1 MSQIIHLEKYLANP
15 NLWLL
20 PSCHELSHSLTGV
33 RPQSV
38 KDQPG
43 ESSVVS
49 PGCFEPACGPVLQ
62 LRKGMYLHFSF
73 LYVSPP
79 VSLHVLQWIL
89 ETEIRVSRR
98 SLKKTKRALGK
109 HSRIFQK
116 FQGFGLRLGTCC
128 PRLRFPSVL
137 NGIGSSQSRASC

>member
-1 MSQIIHLEKYLANP
+1 M
-15 NLWLL
+15 
-20 PSCHELSHSLTGV
+20 
-33 RPQSV
+33 

-116 FQGFGLRLGTCC
+116 FQGFGLQISL
-128 PRLRFPSVL
+128 
-137 NGIGSSQSRASC
+137 Q